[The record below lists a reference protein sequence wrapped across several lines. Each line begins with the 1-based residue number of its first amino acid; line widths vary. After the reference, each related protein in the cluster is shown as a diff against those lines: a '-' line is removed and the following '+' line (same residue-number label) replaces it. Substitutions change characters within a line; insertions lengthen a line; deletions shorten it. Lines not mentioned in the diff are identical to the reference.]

1 MKRFFFC
8 ISLALAGLMTACVE
22 KNEVVDADSKP
33 SWLGESIYQELKNPR
48 QLTGTF
54 ATYLR
59 LVDDLGYSEILA
71 RTGSKTVFPAN
82 DDAFVRFFQSND
94 WGVSSYEQL
103 TTAQKKLLLYS
114 SMLDNALL
122 VSMFS
127 NVSSSSTSVTN
138 GIAMKHQ
145 TSISLIDSIEYVAD
159 ASQMPRFNKYWDAYR
174 QNGNIYTVSDATRP
188 MMVHFTREHMLNN
201 NITTK
206 GDDSDFA
213 ILTGTPYEDGMAYIF
228 GDQIINND
236 ITCQNGM
243 TMYGNDIYATDIK
256 TWQP

>member
-8 ISLALAGLMTACVE
+8 ISLAVAGLMTACVE

-33 SWLGESIYQELKNPR
+33 SWLGESIYQELKNPK

-54 ATYLR
+54 STYLR
-59 LVDDLGYSEILA
+59 LIDDLGYTETLD

-82 DDAFVRFFQSND
+82 DEAFTRFFQSND
-94 WGVSSYEQL
+94 WGVSGYDQL

-145 TSISLIDSIEYVAD
+145 MSISLIDTIQHMTAAD
-159 ASQMPRFNKYWDAYR
+159 MPK
-174 QNGNIYTVSDATRP
+174 GNP
-188 MMVHFTREHMLNN
+188 
-201 NITTK
+201 
-206 GDDSDFA
+206 
-213 ILTGTPYEDGMAYIF
+213 
-228 GDQIINND
+228 
-236 ITCQNGM
+236 
-243 TMYGNDIYATDIK
+243 
-256 TWQP
+256 